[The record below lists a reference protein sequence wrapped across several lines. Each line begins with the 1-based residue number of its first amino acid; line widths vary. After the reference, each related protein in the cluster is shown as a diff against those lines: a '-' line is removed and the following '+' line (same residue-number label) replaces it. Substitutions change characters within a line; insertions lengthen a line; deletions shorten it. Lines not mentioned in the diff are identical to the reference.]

1 MSFNGD
7 LYPTAGA
14 DVVMTTKGD
23 LVRYDSQ
30 RERYGIGSTNQV
42 LSVTAGLPAW
52 KTLTTADSVL
62 TTQGD
67 VLIEGASG
75 LERLGFGTSGYFL
88 TTNGTGANPT
98 WTAGGVSNPVLSNL
112 IFNDNISAAFGTS
125 GTSDSQIYHD
135 GNNLYF
141 VATTG
146 VGIFNGDFTMISA
159 KCMTWNR
166 ANATIVSGEI
176 TGTSNTMLVDT
187 EGAASTDDLDS
198 ASFEASG
205 TTGAMFTLGA
215 ANDARTVVVKD
226 QASSPFFLMN
236 GDFSL
241 ENAHD
246 TIFFNSR
253 NGATH
258 NYEISRS
265 DNA

>member
-1 MSFNGD
+1 MI
-7 LYPTAGA
+7 AGA
-14 DVVMTTKGD
+14 FSSTSGKADTVLTTSGDVLYYTSSRQRLAIGD
-23 LVRYDSQ
+23 
-30 RERYGIGSTNQV
+30 EGQV
-42 LSVTAGLPAW
+42 LTVSGSDLPAW
-52 KTLTTADSVL
+52 EATGGLSSPLTANLVINDSIE
-62 TTQGD
+62 TQ
-67 VLIEGASG
+67 
-75 LERLGFGTSGYFL
+75 Y
-88 TTNGTGANPT
+88 GTG
-98 WTAGGVSNPVLSNL
+98 
-112 IFNDNISAAFGTS
+112 GT
-125 GTSDSQIYHD
+125 DSSIYHD
-135 GNNLYF
+135 GSNFYQK
-141 VATTG
+141 VTTG
-146 VGIFNGDFTMISA
+146 VAIFNGDFTMISA

-198 ASFEASG
+198 ASFEATG

-226 QASSPFFLMN
+226 QASSPFFLMA

>member
-7 LYPTAGA
+7 LYPNTAEA
-14 DVVMTTKGD
+14 VMTTKGD
-23 LVRYDSQ
+23 MVDYNTSRQ
-30 RERYGIGSTNQV
+30 RLAIGSANQILQV
-42 LSVTAGLPAW
+42 KSSLPSWETLSTAG
-52 KTLTTADSVL
+52 SVL

-67 VLIEGASG
+67 ILYEGAAGLARLGQSTDGFVLTTKGASANPVWAASSG
-75 LERLGFGTSGYFL
+75 LSSPLSSNLVWDDNVEANFGTG
-88 TTNGTGANPT
+88 GT
-98 WTAGGVSNPVLSNL
+98 
-112 IFNDNISAAFGTS
+112 DSA
-125 GTSDSQIYHD
+125 IYHD
-135 GNNLYF
+135 GNNLYQK
-141 VATTG
+141 VTTG

-176 TGTSNTMLVDT
+176 TGTSNTMVVDT

-198 ASFEASG
+198 ASFEAGG
-205 TTGAMFTLGA
+205 TTGAMFTLVA
-215 ANDARTVVVKD
+215 ANDARTIVVKD
-226 QASSPFFLMN
+226 QASSPFFLMA